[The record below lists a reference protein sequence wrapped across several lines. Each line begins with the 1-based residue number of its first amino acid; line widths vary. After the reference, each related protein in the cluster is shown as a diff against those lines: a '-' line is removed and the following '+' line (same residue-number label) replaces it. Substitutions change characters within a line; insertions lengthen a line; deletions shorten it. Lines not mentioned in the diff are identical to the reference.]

1 MIIMQDYQKYGIQVG
16 QVYVPAS
23 GANGSLVVVDVESEA
38 SRGEVLVRDR
48 ETGEHWFIDAF
59 KLARVRYS
67 LVA

>member
-1 MIIMQDYQKYGIQVG
+1 MRDYQKYGIEAG

-23 GANGSLVVVDVESEA
+23 GASGSLVVVDVESEA
-38 SRGEVLVRDR
+38 HRGEVLVRDA

>member
-1 MIIMQDYQKYGIQVG
+1 MIMEAYQKYGIEVG
-16 QVYVPAS
+16 QVYVLAS

-38 SRGEVLVRDR
+38 TRDEVLVRDT